1 MTTADQRPGCFMTNF
16 DEFTARAENAR
27 ALWYIAPGECALRAA
42 KLPDLEGDLVRVRVR
57 ASGVSRGTERLV
69 CRGNVPQAEW
79 QRMRAPLSGRRFPP
93 FRSNTVMPRPVSSK
107 PGPMNFWGSS
117 VFCLYPHQSVFT
129 VSAGHVVRIP
139 SGVPLD
145 RAVLA
150 ANMETALNA
159 LWDGMPS
166 PGDHICVVG
175 GGVVGLLTAYL
186 AARIPATRVTLVDVN
201 PVRRDTAEAFGC
213 LFAPP
218 EDLPQDQDLV
228 FHTSATAA
236 GLQSALTAAG
246 DGATVIEMS
255 WYGDAPVPVVLGS
268 DFHSRRLVL
277 KSSQVGRIKAERRD
291 RWNFKRRLETAMS
304 LLADPVLDRLISHR
318 IPFDSAPER
327 LPDLFNDPDAL
338 ATVLTYE

>member
-1 MTTADQRPGCFMTNF
+1 MTKF
-16 DEFTARAENAR
+16 DEFAASSENAR
-27 ALWYIAPGECALRAA
+27 ALWYTAPGKCALNAVN
-42 KLPDLEGDLVRVRVR
+42 LPEPEGDIVRVRTR

-79 QRMRAPLSGRRFPP
+79 QRMRAPFQDGDFP
-93 FRSNTVMPRPVSSK
+93 FPVK
-107 PGPMNFWGSS
+107 YGYAATGIVEAGPDEFLGSS

-129 VSAGHVVRIP
+129 VSAGHLVRIP
-139 SGVPLD
+139 SGIPLE

-175 GGVVGLLTAYL
+175 GGVIGLLTAWL

-201 PVRRDTAEAFGC
+201 PSRRAVAEALGC
-213 LFAPP
+213 EFALP
-218 EDLPQDQDLV
+218 ESLAQEQDLV
-228 FHTSATAA
+228 VHTSATAA
-236 GLQSALTAAG
+236 GLQSALRAAG

-255 WYGDAPVPVVLGS
+255 WYGDEPVPVLLGS

-277 KSSQVGRIKAERRD
+277 KSSQVGRIRAERRD
-291 RWNFKRRLETAMS
+291 RWTFKRRLETAMS

-327 LPDLFNDPDAL
+327 LPPLFDDPNAL
-338 ATVLTYE
+338 AAVLTYE

>member
-1 MTTADQRPGCFMTNF
+1 MTNF
-16 DEFTARAENAR
+16 DEFAARTENAR
-27 ALWYIAPGECALRAA
+27 ALWYTAPGACALLAA
-42 KLPDLEGDLVRVRVR
+42 KLPVPDGDSVRIRTK

-69 CRGNVPQAEW
+69 WRGNVPRAEW
-79 QRMRAPLSGRRFPP
+79 QRMRAPFQEGDFP
-93 FRSNTVMPRPVSSK
+93 FPVK
-107 PGPMNFWGSS
+107 YGYAAAGIVEAGPDEYLGSS
-117 VFCLYPHQSVFT
+117 VFCLHPHQSVFT

-139 SGVPLD
+139 SGIPLE

-186 AARIPATRVTLVDVN
+186 AARLPATRVTLVDVN
-201 PVRRDTAEAFGC
+201 PARRDIAEAFGC
-213 LFAPP
+213 DFVLP
-218 EDLPQDQDLV
+218 ESLPDDQDLV

-236 GLQSALTAAG
+236 GLQSALRTAG

-255 WYGDAPVPVVLGS
+255 WYGDEPVPALLGS

-277 KSSQVGRIKAERRD
+277 KSSQVGRIRAERRD
-291 RWNFKRRLETAMS
+291 RWSFKRRLETAMS
-304 LLADPVLDRLISHR
+304 LLADPTLDRLISHR

>member
-1 MTTADQRPGCFMTNF
+1 MTNL
-16 DEFTARAENAR
+16 DEFTASSANPR
-27 ALWYIAPGECALRAA
+27 ALWYTAPGTCAVRPA
-42 KLPDLEGDLVRVRVR
+42 KLPRLESDMVQIRAR

-79 QRMRAPLSGRRFPP
+79 QRMRAPFQEGDFPFPVKYGYAAAGIVEAGPDEFLGSG
-93 FRSNTVMPRPVSSK
+93 
-107 PGPMNFWGSS
+107 
-117 VFCLYPHQSVFT
+117 VFCLFPHQSVFA

-139 SGVPLD
+139 SGISLE

-166 PGDHICVVG
+166 LGDHICVVG
-175 GGVVGLLTAYL
+175 GGVVGLLSAYL

-201 PVRRDTAEAFGC
+201 PARRDIAEAFGC
-213 LFAPP
+213 VFALP

-236 GLQSALTAAG
+236 GLQSALSAAG

-255 WYGDAPVPVVLGS
+255 WYGDAPVPVLLGS

-277 KSSQVGRIKAERRD
+277 KSSQVGRIKAERQD

-318 IPFDSAPER
+318 IPFDSAPQR

>member
-1 MTTADQRPGCFMTNF
+1 MTNF
-16 DEFTARAENAR
+16 DEFTASPENPR
-27 ALWYIAPGECALRAA
+27 ALWYTAPGACAVRAE
-42 KLPDLEGDLVRVRVR
+42 KLPRLEDDVVRIRTR

-79 QRMRAPLSGRRFPP
+79 QRMRAPFQEGDFP
-93 FRSNTVMPRPVSSK
+93 FPVK
-107 PGPMNFWGSS
+107 YGYAAAGIVEAGPDEFLGSS

-139 SGVPLD
+139 TGISLE

-186 AARIPATRVTLVDVN
+186 VARLPATRVTLVDVN
-201 PVRRDTAEAFGC
+201 PVRRDIAEAFGC
-213 LFAPP
+213 TFALPS
-218 EDLPQDQDLV
+218 DLPQDQDLV

-236 GLQSALTAAG
+236 GLQSALSAAG

-255 WYGDAPVPVVLGS
+255 WYGDEPVPVLLGS

-291 RWNFKRRLETAMS
+291 RWSFKRRLETAMS

-327 LPDLFNDPDAL
+327 LPDLFNDPNAL